1 MCVPVQAR
9 YGTGTGAVVA
19 MGIPLIA
26 MFFCGA
32 SSVTSNSRWGIAPVL
47 DAQRPPL

>member
-1 MCVPVQAR
+1 MTAQGR
-9 YGTGTGAVVA
+9 YGTGGGGVVA

-32 SSVTSNSRWGIAPVL
+32 SSVTSNSR
-47 DAQRPPL
+47 